1 MEHGC
6 LWRAFLQFQVFNAV
20 FLQIGHTFFSTSHC
34 LMQPAWK
41 SCPQSSLPRS
51 SPSTYSSWMRS
62 WERTWVYNPPAH
74 LYLVFHCFKNEEW
87 FQVMQKHLQAT
98 LQPYFP
104 KQYYV
109 MAVTTARK
117 LRKMHLPEFQGTCE
131 WQTKQCSPQNKYLTL
146 ANEMQTR
153 QQTLMHIIYNDAGN
167 LDKSLHQVLLL
178 SSFPLKMINSC
189 MVSNSEFKSILEL
202 SRVLIGLKEI
212 KGVGIWRITQIIAW
226 FLVPQVQTISW
237 WTSRLARMALFTF
250 EDLVVLPDNFTTSDV
265 TCSFTLCSIKYI
277 LIV

>member
-1 MEHGC
+1 
-6 LWRAFLQFQVFNAV
+6 
-20 FLQIGHTFFSTSHC
+20 
-34 LMQPAWK
+34 
-41 SCPQSSLPRS
+41 
-51 SPSTYSSWMRS
+51 
-62 WERTWVYNPPAH
+62 
-74 LYLVFHCFKNEEW
+74 
-87 FQVMQKHLQAT
+87 MQKHLQAT